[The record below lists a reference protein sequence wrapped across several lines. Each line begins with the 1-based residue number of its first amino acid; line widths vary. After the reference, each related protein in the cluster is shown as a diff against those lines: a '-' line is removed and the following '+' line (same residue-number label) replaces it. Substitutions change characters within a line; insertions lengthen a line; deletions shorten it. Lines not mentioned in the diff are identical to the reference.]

1 MPVEDADPV
10 AVAHIDSAR
19 ADTRVDASSSLDAMA
34 SWIVNL
40 VVAGTAVGIGA
51 IGTRL
56 LGETAKPK
64 PIPVRVRKER
74 RR

>member
-1 MPVEDADPV
+1 M
-10 AVAHIDSAR
+10 S
-19 ADTRVDASSSLDAMA
+19 

-51 IGTRL
+51 IGVRVI
-56 LGETAKPK
+56 GESAKPK
-64 PIPVRVRKER
+64 PIPVKVRKER